1 MKKHTLTK
9 RERERERERDDIHI
23 TWWSGG
29 AQRHF
34 QLPPFNILLSSVISN
49 ASHMLGHINL
59 KVSTKERKKKLQ
71 FTHVQFNQI

>member
-23 TWWSGG
+23 MWWKGG

-34 QLPPFNILLSSVISN
+34 QLPPFNFLVSFVISN
-49 ASHMLGHINL
+49 ASHMLGHIKL
-59 KVSTKERKKKLQ
+59 KVSTKESKREISHIWKYGSED
-71 FTHVQFNQI
+71 